1 MFFSFSFRCGYLTI
15 DLVRS
20 PIVGCEGTGAG
31 LLYSH
36 RRQLMRRF
44 SNFFRKG
51 LDRFTEGNIEGHRGT
66 TIFFIEGSLLKHPI
80 FEGHD
85 CVSKATSE
93 VTLEVRV

>member
-1 MFFSFSFRCGYLTI
+1 MLLSSFRCCYLTI

-31 LLYSH
+31 QFYSP
-36 RRQLMRRF
+36 RKQFMRRF
-44 SNFFRKG
+44 SNFHKG

-66 TIFFIEGSLLKHPI
+66 TILFIEGALLKCPI
-80 FEGHD
+80 FEGHE
-85 CVSKATSE
+85 CVFEATGE